1 MVERLL
7 PTHRAK
13 TPFVSRLESRKVVLR
28 HRCREIVALRFREFK
43 KVIGHDRADRV
54 DAVVIAARFAAAV
67 AVPTRHRTGAT
78 RSDWFAE
85 NIRLILHACLRL

>member
-1 MVERLL
+1 
-7 PTHRAK
+7 
-13 TPFVSRLESRKVVLR
+13 
-28 HRCREIVALRFREFK
+28 
-43 KVIGHDRADRV
+43 V